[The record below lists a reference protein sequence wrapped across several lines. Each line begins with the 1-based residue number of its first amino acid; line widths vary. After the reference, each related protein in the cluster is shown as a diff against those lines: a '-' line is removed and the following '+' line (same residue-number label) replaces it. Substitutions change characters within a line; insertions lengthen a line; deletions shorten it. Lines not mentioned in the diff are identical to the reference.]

1 MTAGP
6 TQSQVY
12 PNGPRLEAP
21 HAARVCPCARQG
33 YDLVLYR
40 RDLARSLR
48 PGHAAARSNPTL
60 LLMLR
65 VRGNPRV
72 ADRLAATVVLLR
84 AAHMIPTTHS
94 EAVLDPVWRGM
105 LRAAA
110 IV

>member
-1 MTAGP
+1 
-6 TQSQVY
+6 
-12 PNGPRLEAP
+12 
-21 HAARVCPCARQG
+21 
-33 YDLVLYR
+33 
-40 RDLARSLR
+40 
-48 PGHAAARSNPTL
+48 
-60 LLMLR
+60 MLR